1 MGDLQKA
8 AEQLADGDLA
18 SASKGI
24 GFGEI
29 KKLISEATKPHAA

>member
-1 MGDLQKA
+1 MGDLRIA
-8 AEQLADGDLA
+8 ARELANGDLA

-29 KKLISEATKPHAA
+29 KKMISDATKG